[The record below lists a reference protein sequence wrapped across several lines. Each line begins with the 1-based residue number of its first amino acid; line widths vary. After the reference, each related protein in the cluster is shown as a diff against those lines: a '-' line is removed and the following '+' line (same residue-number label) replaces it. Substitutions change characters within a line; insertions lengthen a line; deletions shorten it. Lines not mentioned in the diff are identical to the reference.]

1 MLDVGNH
8 NDGFVFGPKPRGQSR
23 GEGPTQG
30 PLVFSSPLPE
40 SDSDVVNDIIL
51 GENQSVFCGKSDAI
65 PVLEISLSITS
76 ILKSHHR
83 YRHATES
90 SRNN

>member
-8 NDGFVFGPKPRGQSR
+8 NDGFVFGPQPRGQSR

-65 PVLEISLSITS
+65 IILEIGVYQL
-76 ILKSHHR
+76 HQ
-83 YRHATES
+83 Y
-90 SRNN
+90 

>member
-8 NDGFVFGPKPRGQSR
+8 NDGFVFGPQPRGQSRGQSR
-23 GEGPTQG
+23 GEGSTQA

-65 PVLEISLSITS
+65 IILEIRVDQL
-76 ILKSHHR
+76 HQ
-83 YRHATES
+83 Y
-90 SRNN
+90 

>member
-8 NDGFVFGPKPRGQSR
+8 NDGFVFGPQPRGQSR
-23 GEGPTQG
+23 GPSRDEGPTQA

-51 GENQSVFCGKSDAI
+51 GENQSVFCGKSYAI
-65 PVLEISLSITS
+65 IILEIRVYQL
-76 ILKSHHR
+76 HQ
-83 YRHATES
+83 Y
-90 SRNN
+90 

>member
-8 NDGFVFGPKPRGQSR
+8 NDGFVFGPQPRGQSR
-23 GEGPTQG
+23 GQSRDEGPTQG

-51 GENQSVFCGKSDAI
+51 GEKQSVFCGKSYAI
-65 PVLEISLSITS
+65 IILEIRVDQL
-76 ILKSHHR
+76 HQ
-83 YRHATES
+83 Y
-90 SRNN
+90 

>member
-8 NDGFVFGPKPRGQSR
+8 NDGFVFGPQPRGQSR
-23 GEGPTQG
+23 GPTQG

-51 GENQSVFCGKSDAI
+51 GENQSIFCGKSDAI
-65 PVLEISLSITS
+65 IILE
-76 ILKSHHR
+76 
-83 YRHATES
+83 
-90 SRNN
+90 SRVNQLPQY